1 MARYSEEEKRLHL
14 DRYEVSGKCKT
25 EYARENNIPE
35 ATFRTWVKEATYA
48 NYGMVEVEE
57 SNTESDL
64 RIVKPIIFS
73 DEKIRIE
80 LKQGYNKEFLKK
92 IIEVLINDK

>member
-1 MARYSEEEKRLHL
+1 MMKIWNIVLKTLILLGFLVVFNTCFYWSLT

-48 NYGMVEVEE
+48 NFKNPNFIRV
-57 SNTESDL
+57 
-64 RIVKPIIFS
+64 FS
-73 DEKIRIE
+73 
-80 LKQGYNKEFLKK
+80 
-92 IIEVLINDK
+92 